1 MLNLALHIAKSIMH
15 EQTTNKQSEPT
26 NQNQNNSTH
35 PMREKKTITLP
46 TSTVLAGC
54 ASYCVNTEH
63 IKIPSN
69 WFKSL
74 VTNMSRVGAWVP

>member
-1 MLNLALHIAKSIMH
+1 MNK
-15 EQTTNKQSEPT
+15 QPTNKVNQPT
-26 NQNQNNSTH
+26 NQNQNNSAQ
-35 PMREKKTITLP
+35 PMREKQTITLP

-63 IKIPSN
+63 IKILSN

>member
-1 MLNLALHIAKSIMH
+1 
-15 EQTTNKQSEPT
+15 
-26 NQNQNNSTH
+26 
-35 PMREKKTITLP
+35 MREKQTITLP

-63 IKIPSN
+63 IKILSN